1 MIVYLN
7 ELKTGSTYN
16 GIIRSISDLNVL
28 VHNFITLIQEKHQIN
43 EKDMVITIN

>member
-7 ELKTGSTYN
+7 ELRTGSAYN

-28 VHNFITLIQEKHQIN
+28 VHNFITLIQEKYQLN

>member
-7 ELKTGSTYN
+7 ELKTGSIYN

-28 VHNFITLIQEKHQIN
+28 VHNFITLIQERHQLN
-43 EKDMVITIN
+43 EKDMIITIN